1 MGKLLQLIK
10 KYPLYKVYKSEK
22 KFAKPLS
29 ETEMCC
35 PFCGHPLVKRGS
47 KRLETMSEHVFDPNG
62 TPSEKPAYYCE
73 NEECRYKD
81 VFLWNGNRSEFD
93 VDAGEAFFNSD
104 KAVKEVNGERKV
116 DDKYWELYKET
127 SDWYTAATNTF
138 TFKQQREET
147 DKIYLHPI
155 FALFLLRPYIE
166 VYYEAKENG
175 DIVGRKWRIHFLKK
189 EEGRE
194 DYNIY
199 YISSLHMF
207 FFSMRQRK
215 HKMKW
220 LTKPNTTESK
230 YYANSV
236 KEVFGNEGYVP
247 RSRFKREDWYRSASW
262 TLTKILN
269 YRTYKNVLE
278 TLKKKYIEEYGD
290 YGGNR
295 AYELFMKTLYE

>member
-47 KRLETMSEHVFDPNG
+47 KRLETMSEHVCDPNG

-93 VDAGEAFFNSD
+93 VDAGEAFFNTD
-104 KAVKEVNGERKV
+104 KAVKEINGERKI
-116 DDKYWELYKET
+116 DDAYWELYKET

-175 DIVGRKWRIHFLKK
+175 DIVGRKWKIHFLKK
-189 EEGRE
+189 EEGRD

-199 YISSLHMF
+199 YISSLYMF
-207 FFSMRQRK
+207 FFTMRQRK
-215 HKMKW
+215 RKMKW
-220 LTKPNTTESK
+220 LTKPNSTKAE

-236 KEVFGNEGYVP
+236 KDVFGNESLCP
-247 RSRFKREDWYRSASW
+247 RKRFTPHDWYHVASW
-262 TLTKILN
+262 TLTKIFN
-269 YRTYKNVLE
+269 YRTFKRVLDI
-278 TLKKKYIEEYGD
+278 LKSKYIAEYGKER
-290 YGGNR
+290 GNR
-295 AYELFMKTLYE
+295 EYDYFISKMYG